1 MTKGQRT
8 RRHIVDVSLQLF
20 SVKGYYHT
28 SIADILDASGL
39 TKGGLYGHFRSKEEI
54 WGAAYQRSV
63 EIWRSIVFQGVR
75 GIENPR
81 DRVVRVIENDLLN
94 YVGGETFA
102 GGCFFFNMLVELTGQ
117 AEDLSRRVL
126 DGFERFSRLLATW
139 LEEAGRTSGLRG
151 GLDPGETA
159 GFIVT
164 ALNGAAALYSATR
177 SPQLLHQ
184 TVRQLRLHLDAPEDG
199 VPWPADRNPE
209 T

>member
-54 WGAAYQRSV
+54 W
-63 EIWRSIVFQGVR
+63 
-75 GIENPR
+75 ENPR
-81 DRVVRVIENDLLN
+81 DRVIRVIENDLLN